1 MPLKPR
7 PLKTLLLCSSTQWHN
22 QSLRPFSHL
31 PSFIRITARSCCIVG
46 SWKHLSLSLFS
57 AYNMPVQFNH
67 LPLHPSKS
75 GNQASDLEITWCDF
89 EVWWQ
94 IDVTKCEH
102 LTPCW
107 FDLWPRDLQAA
118 PPLLQPEDD
127 HGHTSASCWPKQLGN
142 ISQQSWAHKDSTLTN
157 DENALKWN
165 FRIFYW
171 LIKKWS

>member
-31 PSFIRITARSCCIVG
+31 PSFKRITARSYCIVG
-46 SWKHLSLSLFS
+46 SWNIWASVSLVLITCRYNSTIFLCIHLKVEIK
-57 AYNMPVQFNH
+57 PVT
-67 LPLHPSKS
+67 LKS
-75 GNQASDLEITWCDF
+75 HCDF

-118 PPLLQPEDD
+118 PPLLLPEDD
-127 HGHTSASCWPKQLGN
+127 HGHTSASCWPKQLGS
-142 ISQQSWAHKDSTLTN
+142 ISQQSWAHKDSTLT
-157 DENALKWN
+157 NALKWN